1 MSTKNSKTNEPHKLI
16 LTLADKPNLKDP
28 NKNTALINLSI
39 SYNGKN
45 IKSIYNNNNFKTCPN
60 MEL

>member
-39 SYNGKN
+39 SYNVKN
-45 IKSIYNNNNFKTCPN
+45 TKSIYNNNNFKTCPN